1 MSESGRTEKR
11 TMESASCVANREYQ
25 GQQYRPVGWPQH
37 AHNAYPRVE
46 AQADKDGGDCHRRH
60 RRGHQRAAV
69 RLIPGIGHDAVSRPA
84 CARRR
89 RRQSPK
95 GQEPNKIASRCSS
108 RRLSSASAVGE
119 HVVPVNTRAD
129 DMDGS
134 TYRFQ
139 ARSEMLFRHVPPLP
153 DPLFPLL
160 SVGLASS

>member
-108 RRLSSASAVGE
+108 RRLSSLLPLESTWSPSTLAPTTWTGQLIDSRREVKCFS
-119 HVVPVNTRAD
+119 
-129 DMDGS
+129 DMCP
-134 TYRFQ
+134 
-139 ARSEMLFRHVPPLP
+139 RSPIPCSPF
-153 DPLFPLL
+153 FLL
-160 SVGLASS
+160 A